1 MKQTI
6 FIGYDER
13 EKLAADVC
21 AHSIRRRSHGDLEI
35 KYLKHKPLR
44 KAGLFNREWKVCGD
58 NGQTIDALDGKPFST
73 EFSHTRFLVPELMH
87 FGGWALFMD
96 CDMIFTSNAAKLFK
110 LADPKYAVMCV
121 KHKHQVVENSK
132 KMDGRLQQNYYR
144 KNWSSFVLWNCG
156 HPANQGITRD
166 VVNTAD
172 GSDMHRFFWLKDE
185 EIGELPFSYNYIS
198 GVSPLLGTYID
209 KNGKQK
215 PVLPDVIHYTEGGPW
230 FDNYK
235 NVPFGDLWEIEY
247 RSWREDGELGG
258 EVA

>member
-87 FGGWALFMD
+87 FGG
-96 CDMIFTSNAAKLFK
+96 
-110 LADPKYAVMCV
+110 
-121 KHKHQVVENSK
+121 
-132 KMDGRLQQNYYR
+132 
-144 KNWSSFVLWNCG
+144 
-156 HPANQGITRD
+156 
-166 VVNTAD
+166 
-172 GSDMHRFFWLKDE
+172 
-185 EIGELPFSYNYIS
+185 
-198 GVSPLLGTYID
+198 
-209 KNGKQK
+209 
-215 PVLPDVIHYTEGGPW
+215 
-230 FDNYK
+230 
-235 NVPFGDLWEIEY
+235 
-247 RSWREDGELGG
+247 
-258 EVA
+258 